1 MDRPDVQAQRRG
13 FFRLRT
19 LRRAARL
26 VFLDETGIHLSMTRT
41 HARAPSGERA
51 VDAVPKNWGDSV
63 TVVAGLTLDGI
74 IAPMMLHGAMNAR
87 AFEAYVEQ
95 CLLPELR
102 EGDVVVWDNLAAHKK
117 PIMRELI
124 ERAGAR
130 VLLLPP
136 YSPDFNPIEPSWS
149 KFKAILR
156 ALGARTIDALHDG
169 VRTALRAI
177 TPLDARGWFLH
188 CGHCVP

>member
-1 MDRPDVQAQRRG
+1 VDRPDVQAKRHG
-13 FFRLRT
+13 FWRLKA
-19 LRRAARL
+19 LRQAARL

-41 HARAPSGERA
+41 YARAPSGERA
-51 VDAVPKNWGDSV
+51 VAAVPKNWGDSM

-95 CLLPELR
+95 CLVPELSD
-102 EGDVVVWDNLAAHKK
+102 GDVVVMDNLAAHKR
-117 PIMRELI
+117 PIVRDLI
-124 ERAGAR
+124 ESAGAR
-130 VLLLPP
+130 LLLLPP

-156 ALGARTIDALHDG
+156 ALAARTTDTLQAG
-169 VRTALRAI
+169 VRAALRAI

-188 CGHCVP
+188 CGHRVP

>member
-1 MDRPDVQAQRRG
+1 MDRPDVQAKRHG
-13 FFRLRT
+13 FWRLKT
-19 LRRAARL
+19 LRQAARL
-26 VFLDETGIHLSMTRT
+26 VFLDETGIHLSMTRS
-41 HARAPSGERA
+41 HARAPAGERA
-51 VDAVPKNWGDSV
+51 VAAVPKNWGDSI

-95 CLLPELR
+95 CLVPELR
-102 EGDVVVWDNLAAHKK
+102 EGDVVVMDNLAAHKR
-117 PIMRELI
+117 PVVSELI
-124 ERAGAR
+124 ERVGAR
-130 VLLLPP
+130 VLFLPP

-156 ALGARTIDALHDG
+156 ALAARTTDALQDG

-177 TPLDARGWFLH
+177 TPSDARGWFLH
-188 CGHCVP
+188 CGHPVP